1 MVYFLDF
8 GVKIPLAN
16 SFLILTLS
24 QLYSLIQ
31 DDFVAF
37 KTASANVLKKLGFV
51 NLGETMRF
59 CKSHNQEMKEH
70 LVYLELE
77 RFQNLS

>member
-37 KTASANVLKKLGFV
+37 KTASAI
-51 NLGETMRF
+51 T
-59 CKSHNQEMKEH
+59 KS
-70 LVYLELE
+70 
-77 RFQNLS
+77 